1 MFFPST
7 DQPQTASASPAVI
20 EHLPFLVERL
30 VNDLTLR
37 FYDQT
42 NRYFGDYH
50 RVRIVVEIELGLDNR
65 FLPDQDLLTAAIAR
79 FGEQLIIRKVLE
91 RMGVPGAQVEEVRAK
106 LVVSYRHEIE
116 NYLCRPEV
124 PLRLL
129 RAELAQKS
137 SPSTILR
144 LR

>member
-1 MFFPST
+1 MFFPSA
-7 DQPQTASASPAVI
+7 DQPQAATATPAAI
-20 EHLPFLVERL
+20 EALPFLVERL

-37 FYDQT
+37 FHDQT

-50 RVRIVVEIELGLDNR
+50 RVRIVVEIELGFDSS
-65 FLPDQDLLTAAIAR
+65 FLPDQDLLTAGIAR

-91 RMGVPGAQVEEVRAK
+91 RMGVPGALVEEVRAK
-106 LVVSYRHEIE
+106 LVASYRHEIE
-116 NYLCRPEV
+116 HYLCRPEV